1 MAGWLGFN
9 VALPLAPIL
18 LVRFAAYL
26 FNVNKRLLVILRDGQ
41 LCFFSSALAA
51 VAVNDVVYRT
61 QPGAG
66 DGTTTGLAIVGLV
79 MLIAFSMFVYGLAVV
94 RDEVQRLTDHKVAW
108 TSILIAVVAISMV
121 LGIRWNL
128 GLLG

>member
-9 VALPLAPIL
+9 VVLPLAPIL

-26 FNVNKRLLVILRDGQ
+26 LNINKRLLVILRDGQ

-51 VAVNDVVYRT
+51 VAVNDVVYRPR
-61 QPGAG
+61 PGAA
-66 DGTTTGLAIVGLV
+66 DGSTTAFAIVGLV
-79 MLIAFSMFVYGLAVV
+79 ALIAFSMFVYGLAVV
-94 RDEVQRLTDHKVAW
+94 RDDVQHSADHKVAW

>member
-26 FNVNKRLLVILRDGQ
+26 FNVDKGLLVILRDGQ

-51 VAVNDVVYRT
+51 VAVNDVVYRS
-61 QPGAG
+61 QPGESEG
-66 DGTTTGLAIVGLV
+66 STTGLAIVGLV
-79 MLIAFSMFVYGLAVV
+79 VLIAFSMFAYGLAVI
-94 RDEVQRLTDHKVAW
+94 RNDVQRPEDHKVAW

>member
-1 MAGWLGFN
+1 MVGWLGFN

-26 FNVNKRLLVILRDGQ
+26 FNINKGLLVILRDGQ

-51 VAVNDVVYRT
+51 VAVNDVVYRS
-61 QPGAG
+61 QPG
-66 DGTTTGLAIVGLV
+66 DGLTTGLAIVGLV
-79 MLIAFSMFVYGLAVV
+79 VLIAFSMFVYGLAVIRNDV
-94 RDEVQRLTDHKVAW
+94 HGPEDHKVAW
-108 TSILIAVVAISMV
+108 TSTLIAVVAISIV
-121 LGIRWNL
+121 FGIRWNL

>member
-9 VALPLAPIL
+9 VVLPLAPIL

-51 VAVNDVVYRT
+51 VAVNDVVYRS
-61 QPGAG
+61 QSEAG
-66 DGTTTGLAIVGLV
+66 DGTMGLAIVGLV
-79 MLIAFSMFVYGLAVV
+79 VLIGFSMFVYGLAVI
-94 RDEVQRLTDHKVAW
+94 RDDVQGSADHKVAS